1 MTKKVAVSIVLISLF
16 CLWGCGIRVTGPCL
30 GYGCSAGSGGAAN
43 ASNMTPKTTQAQA
56 TTAKNAAP
64 LIPDAR
70 AGK

>member
-30 GYGCSAGSGGAAN
+30 GYGCSARSGGAAN
-43 ASNMTPKTTQAQA
+43 ASNVSPKTTQPQA
-56 TTAKNAAP
+56 STASNAAP
-64 LIPDAR
+64 PIPDTR